1 LRLLAA
7 KKWEELEAASF
18 AHLRKRNTSNYRAFY
33 YKGVANYKQQNYDD
47 AKDDF
52 LSALGIMTEDA

>member
-33 YKGVANYKQQNYDD
+33 YKGVANYKQ
-47 AKDDF
+47 
-52 LSALGIMTEDA
+52 